1 MLQKLLLTCMACCG
15 IVSLAQAQQECT
27 IEGVLTNTKLRYTEK
42 NIEKVYL
49 NRMDEMENLIVVDSA
64 QVTNNTFSLRHKLGA
79 DFHGAEIYVL
89 TGFDNGNCPFFVEP
103 GNVKLQIDATF
114 PNGGR
119 ASGTPANEL
128 YEQYKSISS
137 LCTRMQIDSIKV
149 MTSTKGA
156 EWTDSAE
163 GMDIRRRIG
172 GEAKLKTHLARLH
185 FLLEHNDSPLSP
197 LMIRKELL
205 FTLTFDEANE
215 LRQSISPAL
224 ADHNYYEAFSN
235 AVLAKNIGI
244 GSELPNIAM
253 PTVDGKRLTLKDF
266 RGKYVLL
273 DFWASWCGPC
283 RREIP
288 YVIKLY
294 NETRGVKD
302 KFVIISFSLDNKKK
316 AWTDAIPT
324 MGMNLPDWIH
334 VSDLYG
340 WNSPAA
346 RDLGVSAIPKT
357 FLLDP
362 EGKLIAIDLR
372 GDHMIQKV
380 KELLG
385 L

>member
-1 MLQKLLLTCMACCG
+1 MSQKLLLACLTCCCAA
-15 IVSLAQAQQECT
+15 STAFAQQVCT
-27 IEGVLTNTKLRYTEK
+27 IEGTFSNTKLCHGDAH
-42 NIEKVYL
+42 IQKVYL
-49 NRMDEMENLIVVDSA
+49 NRMNEMELPILVDSA
-64 QVTNNTFSLRHKLGA
+64 TVNGNSFVIRHQLKDG
-79 DFHGAEIYVL
+79 HQSEIYLL
-89 TGFDNGNCPFFVEP
+89 TGFDNGNTAFFVEP
-103 GNVKLQIDATF
+103 GTVKIHMDAAYPT
-114 PNGGR
+114 G
-119 ASGTPANEL
+119 AHATGTPTNDL
-128 YEQYKSISS
+128 YEAYKRIGEQ
-137 LCTRMQIDSIKV
+137 CTRIQMDSLRQFSQIHPVAWIDSK
-149 MTSTKGA
+149 
-156 EWTDSAE
+156 E
-163 GMDIRRRIG
+163 GIASRTRIG
-172 GEAKLKTHLARLH
+172 GEAKFKTHLARMR

-197 LMIRKELL
+197 LMMQKELL
-205 FTLTFDEANE
+205 YTISFDEANR
-215 LRQSISPAL
+215 LRQSMNPAL
-224 ADHNYYEAFSN
+224 DGHPYEEAFSN
-235 AVLAKNIGI
+235 AVLAKNISI
-244 GSELPNIAM
+244 GSELPNITM
-253 PTVDGKRLTLKDF
+253 PTADNKKLTLKDF

-288 YVIKLY
+288 FVIKLY
-294 NETRGVKD
+294 NETRSVKD
-302 KFVIISFSLDNKKK
+302 KFVIVSFSLDNKKK

-324 MGMNLPDWIH
+324 MGMNLPDWVH